1 MCVRY
6 MKEELVDLILM
17 SEEFDIESIVK
28 YVEDYISLEM
38 FSAGMKKHPIVTV
51 LNMEK
56 TLKECDYLF

>member
-1 MCVRY
+1 
-6 MKEELVDLILM
+6 
-17 SEEFDIESIVK
+17 VK